1 MKHHTLSRV
10 AERLYWLGRY
20 IERAESTARLIMVNS
35 NLLIDFPVSLPD
47 GWRPL
52 IDITGSDELF
62 DTLFEEPSER
72 NVVRFLA
79 HDQRNPSS
87 IVCSIDAARENARTV
102 RDTMPRITYEIV
114 NDLYRY
120 AKSELGSA
128 SRARRVDALTGV
140 TQRVQQLEGFLSAN
154 MIHDNKWSF
163 LRIGSDV
170 ERADMMT
177 RIVDVRS
184 VDLLPDQELAP
195 FQDIQW
201 RSVLRSLYAM
211 QGYQTAVQEPI
222 VREPVLQFLFASPEL
237 PRAYR
242 RCLEHIRA
250 CLRSLPRN
258 DTPLRTCNRMLRQL
272 RQFDFGA
279 LEGATLHEFVDQRQV
294 DLADLHADI
303 TRTYFSFRP
312 RIVKSR
318 AARSRAT

>member
-20 IERAESTARLIMVNS
+20 IERAESTARLMMVNA
-35 NLLIDFPVSLPD
+35 NLLIDFPVPLPN

-52 IDITGSDELF
+52 IDISGADELY
-62 DTLFEEPSER
+62 DSLYSDSTER

-79 HDQRNPSS
+79 HDRRNPSS
-87 IVCSIDAARENARTV
+87 IVCSVDAARENARTV
-102 RDTMPRITYEIV
+102 RDTMPRITFEIV
-114 NDLYRY
+114 NDLYLY
-120 AKSELGSA
+120 ARSELGA
-128 SRARRVDALTGV
+128 TSRARRHDALTGV

-154 MIHDNKWSF
+154 MVHDDKWSF
-163 LRIGSDV
+163 LRAGSDI

-184 VDLLPDQELAP
+184 VDLLPDLELAP

-222 VREPVLQFLFASPEL
+222 DREPVLEFLFTSPTL

-242 RCLEHIRA
+242 RCLEHIRG
-250 CLRSLPRN
+250 CLRTLPRN
-258 DTPLRTCNRMLRQL
+258 AAPLRTCNRMLRQL
-272 RQFDFGA
+272 RQYDFSTLDGA
-279 LEGATLHEFVDQRQV
+279 ALHEFVDQRQI
-294 DLADLHADI
+294 DLATLHTEI
-303 TRTYFSFRP
+303 TRTYFQNQP
-312 RIVKSR
+312 RVARRKRSAR
-318 AARSRAT
+318 AN